1 MAQPGIHDNLIKL
14 ANGTVLQQRLQEHV
28 ERGRRPAA
36 LAVMD
41 IDSFKAVNDRYG
53 HDAGTRVL
61 HEVARTLAEVVQSA
75 DPANLATRLR
85 GDEFAAFFPDQDT
98 DQAFAVMEDVRRRV
112 QEATFA
118 GDGAEGGIQVTISAG
133 VAASPRDATGVT
145 DLWRKA
151 EDGLWRAKKGNR
163 NRIGLPSDER
173 MVLQSTYYAPSQLE
187 RLSALA
193 NQRRTTQA
201 SLLREALDD
210 LLRKYAD

>member
-1 MAQPGIHDNLIKL
+1 MTHAGIHENMSRL
-14 ANGTVLQQRLQEHV
+14 ADRTALQQRLQEHV
-28 ERGRRPAA
+28 EREHRPAA

-41 IDSFKAVNDRYG
+41 IDNFKAVNDRYG

-61 HEVARTLAEVVQSA
+61 HEVARVLAEVVQSA
-75 DPANLATRLR
+75 DPENLATRLR
-85 GDEFAAFFPDQDT
+85 GDEFAAFFPNQDT
-98 DQAFAVMEDVRRRV
+98 DLAFAVMEEVRRRI
-112 QEATFA
+112 QESTFA
-118 GDGAEGGIQVTISAG
+118 GDAAEGGIRVTISAG

-151 EDGLWRAKKGNR
+151 DDGLWRAKKGNR

-173 MVLQSTYYAPSQLE
+173 MVLKSTYYAPGQLE

-193 NQRRTTQA
+193 NQRRTTEA

-210 LLRKYAD
+210 LLRKYTE